1 MTMPIRHRLAI
12 VCAAL
17 VSALIVGLGALVY
30 VRLEAD
36 LLGAV
41 DDELRT
47 RATAIVN
54 DGNGPD
60 LDISPTD
67 VGDIFAQRVARDGRV
82 LASTPGLLPEALLTP
97 AELSAVQDP
106 HVSEGVIS
114 TTVEPVLVRLLA
126 MAASD
131 DSIVITGVTI
141 DDQRAALAT
150 FVSHFALALPVA
162 IVLAAGVG
170 WLVAGAA
177 LGPVER
183 IRVEAEAISGGE
195 LDRRLSVPETRDEL
209 TALGASLNRML
220 ARIQDTVERERRFV
234 DDASHELRTPL
245 ANLKS
250 ELDLG
255 LRRSRSEAELIAVL
269 RSAGEETDR
278 LVRLAEDLLVLARAD
293 GGRLPIRRETV
304 DLEQLAR
311 ETVDSF
317 ASRIANLGVTVDI
330 QVPLGI
336 SASVDPVR
344 IRQALGNLIE
354 NAIRNTPAAG
364 RVTVTVEEVGS
375 ELSIVVA
382 DSGPGFPAG
391 FVATAFEPFSRV
403 DAARGR
409 SDGGAGLGLAIV
421 RAVAEAHGG
430 VAEARNGQLGGAEVG
445 LRFPAWS

>member
-47 RATAIVN
+47 RASAIVN

-67 VGDIFAQRVARDGRV
+67 VGDIFAQRVARDGRI

-97 AELSAVQDP
+97 AELAAIRDP
-106 HVSEGVIS
+106 HVREGIVA

-126 MAASD
+126 MPAPD
-131 DSIVITGVTI
+131 DSVVITGVTI

-150 FVSHFALALPVA
+150 FVSHFAVALPVA
-162 IVLAAGVG
+162 IVLAGGVG

-177 LGPVER
+177 LRPVER
-183 IRVEAEAISGGE
+183 IRIEAEAISGGE
-195 LDRRLSVPETRDEL
+195 LDRRLSVPRTRDEL

-220 ARIQDTVERERRFV
+220 GRLQDTVERERRFV

-250 ELDLG
+250 ELDLA
-255 LRRSRSEAELIAVL
+255 LRRSRSEPELSAAL
-269 RSAGEETDR
+269 RSAAEETDR

-293 GGRLPIRRETV
+293 GGRLPIRRENV
-304 DLEQLAR
+304 DLELLAR
-311 ETVDSF
+311 EIADSF
-317 ASRIANLGVTVDI
+317 AGRTAAVGLAVDI
-330 QVPLGI
+330 HAPVGI

-344 IRQALGNLIE
+344 IRQALANLIE
-354 NAIRNTPAAG
+354 NAVRNTPAGG
-364 RVTVTVEEVGS
+364 RVTVTVEEVGT
-375 ELSIVVA
+375 EVSIIVA
-382 DSGPGFPAG
+382 DSGPGFPPG
-391 FVATAFEPFSRV
+391 FVASAFEPFSRV

-421 RAVAEAHGG
+421 RAVAEAHDG
-430 VAEARNGQLGGAEVG
+430 VAEARNGRLGGAEVA
-445 LRFPAWS
+445 LRFPG